1 MDPLYLI
8 ETADGITTETKNENA
23 YVAVTQYISAN
34 DTNSSTVQN
43 EVIIKI
49 KTLLEA
55 RPSIYADVKVKNIED
70 NISIAG
76 VLEFIG
82 ELPEASNSIGAR
94 IEDSITVR
102 YRLHIIDDPQ
112 GFGERVTD
120 NSNDKV
126 EVHTKDGNA
135 VKMTIKDLCNPGNME
150 KQNDQTGSVY
160 KVKDHD
166 VQIVI
171 TDYAEQNTSAP
182 IEARLAQYG
191 LKPITAQREIEIFG
205 VYSFEHSFVHRV
217 DDVFTS
223 FQKFRIRFT

>member
-1 MDPLYLI
+1 MYLI
-8 ETADGITTETKNENA
+8 ETVDGNTIQTEDENA
-23 YVAVTQYISAN
+23 YVTVTQYISA
-34 DTNSSTVQN
+34 DGTNSSTVQN
-43 EVIIKI
+43 KVIIKI

-55 RPSIYADVKVKNIED
+55 MPNIYADVQVNHIED

-76 VLEFIG
+76 VLDFIG
-82 ELPEASNSIGAR
+82 ELPETSNSIGAR

-120 NSNDKV
+120 NSNDTV
-126 EVHTKDGNA
+126 TVYADDGHP
-135 VKMTIKDLCNPGNME
+135 VTMTIKNLCNPGNME
-150 KQNDQTGSVY
+150 KQNDLTGSVY
-160 KVKDHD
+160 KVKDYD

-182 IEARLAQYG
+182 IEASQAQYG

-205 VYSFEHSFVHRV
+205 VYSFEQSLVHSV
-217 DDVFTS
+217 DDTFTS
-223 FQKFRIRFT
+223 FDIESFRIRFT